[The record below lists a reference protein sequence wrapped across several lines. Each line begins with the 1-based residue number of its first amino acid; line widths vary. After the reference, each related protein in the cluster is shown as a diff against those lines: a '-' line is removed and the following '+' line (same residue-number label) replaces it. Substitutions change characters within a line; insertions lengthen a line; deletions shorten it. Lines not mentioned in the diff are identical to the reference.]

1 MSMLNRFY
9 SSEKQLY
16 LQLSAAKRASQ
27 AAGIIIIYALWP
39 NAAQES

>member
-27 AAGIIIIYALWP
+27 AAGIIIYALWP